1 VRATPNNCLDDGK
14 NKTFQSD
21 ISFHIHQWRRRQHGI
36 DRFAKPMHHGISGGD
51 GTAAAIEGAER
62 RLHHSAPLRL
72 LATDVE
78 EEC

>member
-1 VRATPNNCLDDGK
+1 MAATTTRHRSICEAYA
-14 NKTFQSD
+14 S
-21 ISFHIHQWRRRQHGI
+21 R
-36 DRFAKPMHHGISGGD
+36 HHGGGD

-78 EEC
+78 EE